1 MCLAIPGRIVNITDD
16 APLTRSGRV
25 SFGGIVRNVNLSAA
39 PEATIGDYVLI
50 HAGFA
55 IGAIDPDEA
64 ARTLEY
70 LGQLEL
76 PRTGRE
82 DRR

>member
-1 MCLAIPGRIVNITDD
+1 MCLAIPGRIVDITDD

-25 SFGGIVRNVNLSAA
+25 SFGGIVTNVNLSAA
-39 PEATIGDYVLI
+39 PEAIVGDYVLI

-55 IGAIDPDEA
+55 IGVVDPHEA

-70 LGQLEL
+70 LGQLGF

-82 DRR
+82 DGR